1 MKNMK
6 STNSRIDTAIEK
18 NELKEL
24 FTEIKETIATGNL
37 KNNVPAST
45 FAMVDLWRVQ
55 KKKKTLGSST
65 KW

>member
-1 MKNMK
+1 MKTTNGRSITPIDKKEMK
-6 STNSRIDTAIEK
+6 EF
-18 NELKEL
+18 
-24 FTEIKETIATGNL
+24 FTETNETIATGNL
-37 KNNVPAST
+37 KNNVSAST